1 MKYTFSI
8 LIDGNYYDE
17 DEEFEKDIELSD
29 DEIAAI
35 KKLVD
40 DYESDLS
47 CGLIPI
53 LEAGSEELY
62 HKFYDAI
69 FPHVFFVLFQRDPC
83 FEPEPGDENKI
94 WDEDEDIEYLMETYG
109 GGYDFDDAFV
119 VYIPD
124 EMMPPKPTLTKS
136 MTNED
141 LQKYINKWYHN
152 IQESIFDI
160 IRWGD
165 HAFSN
170 ELNNDLRIIINDK
183 LLSYL
188 NQTIK
193 DNNDEV
199 IAKTD
204 FEPFTDDIQKKIA
217 NEAFDELK
225 EKNDPKFFYYEGNDY
240 FI

>member
-1 MKYTFSI
+1 MIVANLLK
-8 LIDGNYYDE
+8 
-17 DEEFEKDIELSD
+17 
-29 DEIAAI
+29 
-35 KKLVD
+35 
-40 DYESDLS
+40 
-47 CGLIPI
+47 PI
-53 LEAGSEELY
+53 
-62 HKFYDAI
+62 H
-69 FPHVFFVLFQRDPC
+69 
-83 FEPEPGDENKI
+83 
-94 WDEDEDIEYLMETYG
+94 
-109 GGYDFDDAFV
+109 
-119 VYIPD
+119 IPD
-124 EMMPPKPTLTKS
+124 EMMPQKPTLTKS

-141 LQKYINKWYHN
+141 LQEYINKWYHN
-152 IQESIFDI
+152 IQESIFNI